1 MGVVR
6 NAAQLEEV
14 HDEDWAVDGLLGG
27 MVAEGVVAAAMTEGT
42 DGPNAVEVVDSAGQT
57 TNRQPEQT
65 DSRGDT
71 GKGVGWS
78 TEARHDARDFDVR
91 AMAQTVAVVRRLTEV
106 GGMDAPHGGTEVG
119 KLAVAVGK
127 GVSAVAATEEAHDTN
142 TYYDEAAALG
152 QSDNGEARLIQG
164 HVQGVHDSLIV
175 QDNVE
180 GGCLCLGVSLG
191 SRDMRPLRTFADD
204 SEATTADWRP
214 GVAAHGNPDST

>member
-1 MGVVR
+1 LGVVR

-27 MVAEGVVAAAMTEGT
+27 MVAEGVVAAAMTEGI
-42 DGPNAVEVVDSAGQT
+42 DGPNAVEVADSAGQT
-57 TNRQPEQT
+57 TNRQLEQT
-65 DSRGDT
+65 DLRGDM
-71 GKGVGWS
+71 GKGAGWS
-78 TEARHDARDFDVR
+78 TEVRHDARGFDGR
-91 AMAQTVAVVRRLTEV
+91 TMAQAVAVVRCLVEV
-106 GGMDAPHGGTEVG
+106 GGMDAPHDGTAAG
-119 KLAVAVGK
+119 KLVVPVGNGMSAAVV
-127 GVSAVAATEEAHDTN
+127 TEEARDTN
-142 TYYDEAAALG
+142 TYYYEAAALG

-191 SRDMRPLRTFADD
+191 SCDMRPLRTFAED